1 MLKYTKELT
10 REGKAMTELS
20 PVNKLSESDVTEIRD
35 IFKLLSHPM
44 RLQIIYML
52 EQRTMNVSEIVE
64 TLGLEQSAV
73 SHQLTLLR
81 KGHLISTSQIGKMV
95 CYSLNDSHILDIVT
109 EALEHAMH
117 IKKDAHPEE

>member
-1 MLKYTKELT
+1 MVEH
-10 REGKAMTELS
+10 S
-20 PVNKLSESDVTEIRD
+20 PVNKLDESDVNSIRD

-95 CYSLNDSHILDIVT
+95 CYSLNDSHILDIVN
-109 EALEHAMH
+109 EALEHAKH
-117 IKKDAHPEE
+117 IQTDDNETNH

>member
-1 MLKYTKELT
+1 
-10 REGKAMTELS
+10 MTELT
-20 PVNKLSESDVTEIRD
+20 PVNTLSEADVTGIRD

-64 TLGLEQSAV
+64 RLGLEQSAV

-81 KGHLISTSQIGKMV
+81 KGHLISTCQIGKMV
-95 CYSLNDSHILDIVT
+95 CYSLNDAHILDIVN
-109 EALEHAMH
+109 EAMEHTQH
-117 IKKDAHPEE
+117 VHSDVDQICHTHPTDEK

>member
-1 MLKYTKELT
+1 MVET
-10 REGKAMTELS
+10 S
-20 PVNKLSESDVTEIRD
+20 PVKKLEETDVNGIRD

-81 KGHLISTSQIGKMV
+81 KGHLISTCQIGKMV
-95 CYSLNDSHILDIVT
+95 CYSLNDSHILDIVN
-109 EALEHAMH
+109 EALEHAQH
-117 IKKDAHPEE
+117 IQIDANKTSNEKD